1 MFSTISI
8 QRPGYH
14 RSLKSRTT
22 RLQFRQN
29 TIPIQ
34 NSYVF
39 TRPIV
44 HLPSQAHGNGKFL
57 QQDLD
62 RQLNALLPV
71 VLYTHGSLPNTPVNH
86 DPNPALGYRG
96 TFT

>member
-1 MFSTISI
+1 M
-8 QRPGYH
+8 
-14 RSLKSRTT
+14 TT
-22 RLQFRQN
+22 CDVFDGCATARELA
-29 TIPIQ
+29 
-34 NSYVF
+34 YVF

-71 VLYTHGSLPNTPVNH
+71 VLYTRQYPNRLEVSLQTH
-86 DPNPALGYRG
+86 S
-96 TFT
+96 